1 MMLMA
6 VGVLSLL
13 FVFGL
18 FHTLLHS
25 QTTKLV
31 EWSRSSLTKVFSP
44 QRVVPSPTENEGVV
58 RSGTSHRKAEAE
70 LRNVFA
76 TFDKNK
82 DGFITKQEL
91 RVSMRNVGVDMS
103 EAEAAEM
110 VEKVDSNGDGLID
123 FDEFCELFDSMAGGD
138 RASVGGGG
146 GEEAGE
152 GGGGEGDFMKEA
164 FDVFDGDRDG
174 LITVEELGLVLSSLG
189 MKEGERLESCKEMIR
204 KVDVDGDGMVNFDEF
219 KEMMKTGGGGG
230 RLVAVS

>member
-6 VGVLSLL
+6 IGVLSLL

-31 EWSRSSLTKVFSP
+31 AWSRSSLKKVFSS
-44 QRVVPSPTENEGVV
+44 QRVVPSPTDSEEIV

-70 LRNVFA
+70 LRKVFA

-91 RVSMRNVGVDMS
+91 RESMRNVGVDMS

-110 VEKVDSNGDGLID
+110 VEKVDSNRDGLID

-138 RASVGGGG
+138 RAAGEGR

-152 GGGGEGDFMKEA
+152 GGGGGEGDFMKEA

-189 MKEGERLESCKEMIR
+189 MKEGERLENCKEMIR

-219 KEMMKTGGGGG
+219 KEMMKTGGGG